1 MTRKYLP
8 LLTVAL
14 CGAFAQAAL
23 AEDAGKAVKDSV
35 VTTKVKAELTA
46 DSETKSRHI
55 SVKTKDGIVAL
66 TGTVNS
72 KAEKDKAEQDARLV
86 KGVKD
91 VINKIDVTE

>member
-8 LLTVAL
+8 VLTAAL
-14 CGAFAQAAL
+14 CAAFAQAAL
-23 AEDAGKAVKDSV
+23 AEDAGKAIKDSV
-35 VTTKVKAELTA
+35 VTTKVKAELA
-46 DSETKSRHI
+46 SDSDTKSRHI

-72 KAEKDKAEQDARLV
+72 KAEKDKAEQDARTV

-91 VINKIDVTE
+91 VINKLDVAQ

>member
-1 MTRKYLP
+1 MNRKYASFLAA
-8 LLTVAL
+8 AL
-14 CGAFAQAAL
+14 CAGFAQATL
-23 AEDAGKAVKDSV
+23 AEDAGLAVKDSV
-35 VTTKVKAELTA
+35 VTTKVKAELA
-46 DSETKSRHI
+46 KDSEMKSRHI

-66 TGTVNS
+66 TGKVGS